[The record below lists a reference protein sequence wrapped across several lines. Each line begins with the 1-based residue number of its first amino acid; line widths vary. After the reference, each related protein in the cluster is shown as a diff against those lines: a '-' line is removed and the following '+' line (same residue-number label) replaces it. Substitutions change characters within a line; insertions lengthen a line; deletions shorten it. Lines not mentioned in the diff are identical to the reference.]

1 MDTINDIGLLIK
13 LIHDS
18 IGTIVNTKLKE
29 DNITISQ
36 LQLLSFLL
44 DRKGNETSI
53 GEIEEF
59 FHVKHTTVLGLV
71 KRMESKDFIFSF
83 INSNDKRIRNV
94 EITDLGES
102 IIKNADEK
110 KENFEK
116 EYMNGL
122 TLYEK
127 ENLRKSLVK
136 INSNLQKLKE
146 QL

>member
-1 MDTINDIGLLIK
+1 MDNTNDIGLLIK

-44 DRKGNETSI
+44 NRKGKETSI
-53 GEIEEF
+53 REIEDF
-59 FHVKHTTVLGLV
+59 FHVKHTTVIGLV

-94 EITDLGES
+94 EITKLGELV
-102 IIKNADEK
+102 IKNADEK

-116 EYMNGL
+116 QYMEGL
-122 TLYEK
+122 TLHEK
-127 ENLRKSLVK
+127 ENLINSLVK
-136 INSNLQKLKE
+136 INSNLQRLKG